1 MRKDLQYKA
10 GVYYVIIFYTL
21 FFYKVYN
28 GLLLCQMQPLFLFV
42 RDDIFS
48 YLFIQTHLPQWLLL
62 HPQYYIAFDAAFYL
76 FPLLFLYTVI
86 WQRRALPI
94 TAFIMLLINWIYIQ
108 CYTLYPTNSIT
119 LFTAWLIFP
128 AVFLVKDE
136 KAVLPVV
143 SRSKVLLSVL
153 LFFCWYMENCEW
165 WCFQSIANEWYFT

>member
-10 GVYYVIIFYTL
+10 GVYYIIIFYTL

-48 YLFIQTHLPQWLLL
+48 YFFIQTQLPQWLLL
-62 HPQYYIAFDAAFYL
+62 HPQYNIAFDAAFYL
-76 FPLLFLYTVI
+76 VPLLFLYTVI
-86 WQRRALPI
+86 WQRQALPI

-119 LFTAWLIFP
+119 LFTA
-128 AVFLVKDE
+128 
-136 KAVLPVV
+136 
-143 SRSKVLLSVL
+143 
-153 LFFCWYMENCEW
+153 
-165 WCFQSIANEWYFT
+165 